1 MGPGVS
7 LSFELTKKQGAALVT
22 KYCTFQKD
30 IVREAAFEEYT
41 KRHYDSWVTF
51 ARNKAVGNVEPVLV
65 TGVDMTRDH
74 AMMAYSN
81 DGTQISSKFT
91 VSVPPIASASASAWG
106 EWENEGTVHTRCW
119 PQFRPPPPDTP
130 ELEPFD
136 DIPRE
141 IPEQYN
147 QCVFIRYYTMRR
159 RAFMFPKVIRAAAG
173 PHDLGPGNNPDD
185 MLPELTVQSNSDA
198 GNEFDDGENSTID
211 RPGLVADD
219 DSELEIFHNVASVC
233 RSSHRFPALTSSQ
246 EEGGMTPLDVIA
258 EYVFKVCPLVA
269 ALGHW
274 HSSISSF

>member
-1 MGPGVS
+1 
-7 LSFELTKKQGAALVT
+7 
-22 KYCTFQKD
+22 
-30 IVREAAFEEYT
+30 
-41 KRHYDSWVTF
+41 
-51 ARNKAVGNVEPVLV
+51 
-65 TGVDMTRDH
+65 
-74 AMMAYSN
+74 MMAYSN

-173 PHDLGPGNNPDD
+173 PHDPGPGNNPDD
-185 MLPELTVQSNSDA
+185 ILPEPMVQSNSDA
-198 GNEFDDGENSTID
+198 SNEFDDGENSTID
-211 RPGLVADD
+211 RSGLVTDD

-233 RSSHRFPALTSSQ
+233 QSSHRFFCPYLFTGGRWHDTPRCHRRICLQGVSSRRRFRSL
-246 EEGGMTPLDVIA
+246 EFINILVLRIPKHKPRWYTTMTLPSCERCDQRP
-258 EYVFKVCPLVA
+258 F
-269 ALGHW
+269 
-274 HSSISSF
+274 HS